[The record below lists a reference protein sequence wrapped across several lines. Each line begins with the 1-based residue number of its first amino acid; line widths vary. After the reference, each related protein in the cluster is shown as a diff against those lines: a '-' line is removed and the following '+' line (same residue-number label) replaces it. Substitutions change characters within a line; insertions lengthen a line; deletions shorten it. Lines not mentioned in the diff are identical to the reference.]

1 MYNTKVSPKKVYPNK
16 KPKNFVKLP
25 ITNSTSIELVEA
37 EQVGLSNSRQSGR
50 KYNSIYV
57 SVEELINRESKVCIK
72 SSIGMNLE
80 ARAPKPREIGSH
92 LVQSGL
98 TQYAKSTIR
107 KSARLL
113 HHSVK
118 GNLASF
124 ITLSFGR
131 NVPTHKEA
139 KKHLYLFL
147 KRMRRLYGNF
157 MYVWVAENQKRGA
170 IHFHIAAN
178 QYVPKEVINKH
189 WNDVVQKWQRSQG
202 YEIQKLLPNV
212 KGVSDIGSYMSKYIS
227 KESGKIGGNMYGIS
241 TQLRKVMIP
250 KVTTIEIKADH
261 NLTNDVC
268 NDVFIAASNTLNKAN
283 DRAKYYTYSKYS
295 NGGIWLSD
303 TSSFLVSEFLKYQL
317 PEIKN
322 EIENISLR
330 TE

>member
-1 MYNTKVSPKKVYPNK
+1 MTKVYSLELQSK
-16 KPKNFVKLP
+16 KPSNNFV
-25 ITNSTSIELVEA
+25 NEA
-37 EQVGLSNSRQSGR
+37 LTDSNNVLSESGQIDLSNSRESGR

-57 SVEELINRESKVCIK
+57 SIETLKNSESKVCIK
-72 SSIGMNLE
+72 SSIGMNLQ
-80 ARAPKPREIGSH
+80 AKAPKAREVGSH
-92 LVQSGL
+92 LLQSGL

-124 ITLSFGR
+124 ITLTYGR
-131 NVPTHKEA
+131 DIPSHIEA

-178 QYVPKEVINKH
+178 QYVPKELINKH
-189 WNDVVQKWQRSQG
+189 WNEVVSKWQRSQG
-202 YEIQKLLPNV
+202 YDVQKLRPNV
-212 KGVSDIGSYMSKYIS
+212 KGVEQIGSYMSKYIS

-241 TQLRKVMIP
+241 TELRDSMKP
-250 KVTTIEIKADH
+250 KVHTIEITANH
-261 NLTNDVC
+261 ELTKEVC
-268 NDVFIAASNTLNKAN
+268 NDVFISALNTLDKN
-283 DRAKYYTYSKYS
+283 DERAKYFTYSKYS
-295 NGGIWLSD
+295 NGGIWLSN
-303 TSSFLVSEFLKYQL
+303 TNEFLLNEFINYHL

-322 EIENISLR
+322 EFENIPLPK
-330 TE
+330 E

>member
-1 MYNTKVSPKKVYPNK
+1 MSTKVSPYRDIPNQK
-16 KPKNFVKLP
+16 HKNFVKASLP
-25 ITNSTSIELVEA
+25 DSTPIEVLEA
-37 EQVGLSNSRQSGR
+37 RQVGLSNSRQSGR

-72 SSIGMNLE
+72 SSIGMNLQ
-80 ARAPKPREIGSH
+80 ARAPKARDIGSQ

-113 HHSVK
+113 HYSVK

-131 NVPTHKEA
+131 DVPTHKEA

-178 QYVPKEVINKH
+178 QYVPKQVINKH
-189 WNDVVQKWQRSQG
+189 WNEVVQKWQRSQG
-202 YEIQKLLPNV
+202 YDIQKLLPNV

-241 TQLRKVMIP
+241 TELRKVMIP
-250 KVTTIEIKADH
+250 KVTTIEIEANH
-261 NLTNDVC
+261 ELTNEVC

-283 DRAKYYTYSKYS
+283 ERAKYFTYSKYS

-303 TSSFLVSEFLKYQL
+303 TNEFLLGEFINYHL
-317 PEIKN
+317 PIIKI
-322 EIENISLR
+322 EIENIPLPK
-330 TE
+330 E